1 VSEFVL
7 DASAV
12 LAFLN
17 QETGAETIAPY
28 LAKAAMSAVNLSEV
42 IAKLAERGIPE
53 ELIREFIE
61 QLNMKVVSVDKEQ
74 AIVAGLLRPETKA
87 LGLSLGDRM
96 CLTLGL
102 QLQQPVITTDRQWD
116 KLRIEGVEVH
126 VVR

>member
-96 CLTLGL
+96 CLALGL
-102 QLQQPVITTDRQWD
+102 
-116 KLRIEGVEVH
+116 
-126 VVR
+126 